1 MPGCVLNNNN
11 ESLAMNTLITRGAV
25 LPVFALLPLASACA
39 EGFVDDSKLKLQAR
53 NVYFNENF
61 RDEHGLSVNAAR
73 TAKSERTE
81 WAQGFLLDYQ
91 SGFTQGTVGVG
102 VDAIGLLG
110 VKLDSG
116 RGRSGTGLLPVHS
129 DGRAADEVA
138 SAGMTAKLR
147 LAKTTV
153 KYGTLLPRMPVLI
166 YNDARLLPQT
176 YQGAHVSSTDIDNL
190 TLSGGHLN
198 RFKLRDSSDS
208 MPLIPDGYS
217 GGKSGD
223 FNYAG
228 AEYKLGKSV
237 RLSYFYGELENFY
250 RQNFAGIQHDLPLGG
265 GVLTS
270 DLRYFHSTDAGAA
283 YDGKIDNQMLSG
295 QLSYALQGHT
305 LNAGYQVLSGDAGL
319 PYISGATV
327 YSFSNVGIG
336 KFIEEDEKTWML
348 GYAYDFKQLGVP
360 GLTFSTRYLSG
371 NDGKSSSTIK
381 EWERDAELAYVVQS
395 GSFKGL
401 GVKYRNYVY
410 RSDFSRGRDSNRI
423 YLTYDIALW

>member
-1 MPGCVLNNNN
+1 MTTLFTQRTLF
-11 ESLAMNTLITRGAV
+11 SLLG
-25 LPVFALLPLASACA
+25 LLPLASASA
-39 EGFVDDSKLKLQAR
+39 EGFIDDSKLKLQLR

-61 RDEHGLSVNAAR
+61 RDEHGLSAKSAR

-91 SGFTQGTVGVG
+91 SGFTPGTIGFG
-102 VDAIGLLG
+102 VDALGLLG

-116 RGRSGTGLLPVHS
+116 RGRSGTGLLPVHD
-129 DGRAADEVA
+129 DGRAADEYA
-138 SAGMTAKLR
+138 SLGMTAKAQ

-153 KYGTLLPRMPVLI
+153 KYGTLLPKTPVLI

-176 YQGAHVSSTDIDNL
+176 YQGTQISSVDIENL
-190 TLSGGHLN
+190 TLTGGYLD

-208 MPLIPDGYS
+208 MPIVPDGY
-217 GGKSGD
+217 GGDKSGD
-223 FNYAG
+223 FSYGG
-228 AEYKLGKSV
+228 AEYKVGKNL

-270 DLRYFHSTDAGAA
+270 DLRYFNSVDNGSA
-283 YDGKIDNQMLSG
+283 YGGKIDNNMLSG
-295 QLSYALQGHT
+295 QLSYAISGHT
-305 LNAGYQVLSGDAGL
+305 FGGGYQALNGDAGL

-327 YSFSNVGIG
+327 YSFSNAGIG

-348 GYAYDFKQLGVP
+348 NYGYNFAALGVP

-371 NDGKSSSTIK
+371 NDGKSNTTVK
-381 EWERDAELAYVVQS
+381 EWERDAELAYVVQQ
-395 GSFKGL
+395 GTFKGL
-401 GVKYRNYVY
+401 GVRLRNYVY

-423 YLTYDIALW
+423 YFTYDIALW